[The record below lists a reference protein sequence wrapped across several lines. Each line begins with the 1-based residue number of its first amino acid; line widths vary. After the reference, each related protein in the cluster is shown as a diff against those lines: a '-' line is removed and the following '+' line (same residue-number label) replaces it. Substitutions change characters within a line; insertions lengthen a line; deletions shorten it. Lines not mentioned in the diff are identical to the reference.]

1 MTTPDDVIVDLHP
14 WTIIVSIC
22 PRGGFAF
29 AVQPPS
35 FFTFHCHRHS
45 SFAVRRAE
53 RVHQR
58 CLPLQKTALHSSRY
72 LSPTMHCAVVLS
84 ILSLISATPMQVSAV
99 QKAGLRFPDPGLASE
114 YRDLVKG
121 IFQTSY
127 AAYKKYAWGH
137 DNLTPKTR
145 SYSDGRNGWGAS
157 IIDAMSTMYVMDLD
171 DLFNEAVNHTGTID
185 FRSSN
190 TADHVS
196 TFETTIRYLGS
207 LLSVYGL
214 RGGKDDVLLEKA
226 VDLANKMAY
235 AWVGDNELPFGRINF
250 SSNKPDVAVTNIAEA
265 GTLLMEW
272 ATLSRYTGNDTY
284 YRLADK
290 AMRHIA
296 GLEAPFPGLAAQN
309 IDPSSGKFVGGYIT
323 WGGGSDSYFE
333 YLLKY
338 PQLVGLGDRLYVNT
352 WAKAVDSSIRHL
364 LSRSTVGNYLYTRDY
379 DASVNKYSD
388 VGSHLACFHAGN
400 WLYGGT
406 ILQNQTMVD
415 TALELLDGC
424 WNTYASTTTGIGPET
439 FAYITPGGSDRLLTS
454 DQRSFYNVH
463 GFYVKISS
471 YILRPEVIESNFYAW
486 RITGDSKYLDRAA
499 KAVDSFQKY
508 LRTDIAYDGISDV
521 DDESSDK
528 VDNMESFW
536 FAEVLKYLYLTF
548 DDPAKMSI
556 DDYIFNTEAHPFKK
570 W

>member
-1 MTTPDDVIVDLHP
+1 M
-14 WTIIVSIC
+14 
-22 PRGGFAF
+22 R
-29 AVQPPS
+29 
-35 FFTFHCHRHS
+35 
-45 SFAVRRAE
+45 
-53 RVHQR
+53 
-58 CLPLQKTALHSSRY
+58 
-72 LSPTMHCAVVLS
+72 CAVVLS
-84 ILSLISATPMQVSAV
+84 ILSLISATPMHVSAV
-99 QKAGLRFPDPGLASE
+99 QKAGLRFPDPALASE

-121 IFQTSY
+121 
-127 AAYKKYAWGH
+127 GH

-157 IIDAMSTMYVMDLD
+157 VIDAMSTMDL
-171 DLFNEAVNHTGTID
+171 LNEAVNYTGTVD

-207 LLSVYGL
+207 LLSVYAL

-235 AWVGDNELPFGRINF
+235 AWVG
-250 SSNKPDVAVTNIAEA
+250 TNIAEA

-296 GLEAPFPGLAAQN
+296 GLVSLAAQN
-309 IDPSSGKFVGGYIT
+309 IDPSSGKFVGGYIKYET

-338 PQLVGLGDRLYVNT
+338 PQLAGPGDHLYINT
-352 WAKAVDSSIRHL
+352 WEKAVDSSIRHL
-364 LSRSTVGNYLYTRDY
+364 LSRSTVSNHLYTREF
-379 DASVNKYSD
+379 DASFNKYSD
-388 VGSHLACFHAGN
+388 VGSHLTCFHAGN

-406 ILQNQTMVD
+406 ILQNQTIVD
-415 TALELLDGC
+415 IALELLDGC

-439 FAYITPGGSDRLLTS
+439 FAYITPGESDRFLTS
-454 DQRSFYNVH
+454 DQRSFYNAH
-463 GFYVKISS
+463 GFYVKTSS
-471 YILRPEVIESNFYAW
+471 YILRPEVLESNFYAW

-508 LRTDIAYDGISDV
+508 LRTDIAYDGISNV
-521 DDESSDK
+521 DDQSSDK

-556 DDYIFNTEAHPFKK
+556 DNYIFNTEAHPFKK